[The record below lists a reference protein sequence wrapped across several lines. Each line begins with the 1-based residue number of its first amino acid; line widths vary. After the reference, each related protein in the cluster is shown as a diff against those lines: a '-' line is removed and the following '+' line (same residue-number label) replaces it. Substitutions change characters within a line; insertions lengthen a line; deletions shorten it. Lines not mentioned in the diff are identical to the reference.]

1 MHKTRHKILTY
12 IIAAAI
18 IAVTGALC
26 ADAAKPKRNQ
36 QGVRRDKQRTEK
48 QIRLTQEQLREN
60 KIKTR
65 SNLNKLNALN
75 ADVEKQKQLIAAMND
90 SLLRTQ
96 QEIARTS
103 DSITALER
111 DADIIRRSYANAL
124 RTARKRRRGADDL
137 AFIFSAGSFTQSLS
151 RYRYLQTFSRWL
163 GNKAVVLRA
172 SIDTLQTKKERLE
185 SLKASR
191 AAALGRLNEAKDML
205 LSQQSATK
213 VIVDQL
219 QADKKSLNAYLK
231 EQQQQMRRLDEE
243 LDRLIAEE
251 LEQARREQERKEAEE
266 RARQA
271 EQQRKEAEQRRL
283 AQQNQ
288 DKKNGK
294 NKKSSKKDKQPA
306 AQQQPATVQPVTPPP
321 APKTSID
328 RPDQRLSAVFA
339 ENRGRLPW
347 PVDGSHTIV
356 KPFGVTHHPSLPD
369 VLVENSGID
378 MAVAAGA
385 SARAVHDGVVSVIF
399 KPSGYRTVVVV
410 RHGDYLTVYGN
421 LDNVQVAKGDNI
433 KRGQTL
439 GRIYADPSDGG
450 HAILHFEVRKG
461 REKLNPQLWLR

>member
-1 MHKTRHKILTY
+1 MQPIRHKILIY
-12 IIAAAI
+12 LLAAVITA
-18 IAVTGALC
+18 GAGILC

-60 KIKTR
+60 KLKTR

-75 ADVEKQKQLIAAMND
+75 ADVEKQKQLITAMND

-96 QEIARTS
+96 QEIANTT

-124 RTARKRRRGADDL
+124 RTARKRKRGADDL
-137 AFIFSAGSFTQSLS
+137 AFIFSAGSFAQSFS

-163 GNKAVVLRA
+163 SDKAVVLRA
-172 SIDTLQTKKERLE
+172 SIDTLQLKKQRLE
-185 SLKASR
+185 DLKASR
-191 AAALGRLNEAKDML
+191 AAALGRLNDAKDML

-251 LEQARREQERKEAEE
+251 LEQARREQERKEAEA
-266 RARQA
+266 RARRE
-271 EQQRKEAEQRRL
+271 EQERKEAEERRL
-283 AQQNQ
+283 AEQNKG
-288 DKKNGK
+288 KKNTK
-294 NKKSSKKDKQPA
+294 NKKDTKKDKQPK
-306 AQQQPATVQPVTPPP
+306 QQPPATVQPTTPPP
-321 APKTSID
+321 APKNTIEH
-328 RPDQRLSAVFA
+328 PDERLSAVFA

-347 PVDGSHTIV
+347 PVEGSHTIV

-378 MAVAAGA
+378 MATPAGA
-385 SARAVHDGVVSVIF
+385 SARVVHDGVVSVIF

-421 LDNVQVAKGDNI
+421 LDNVQVAKGDHV
-433 KRGQTL
+433 KRGQTI
-439 GRIYADPSDGG
+439 GRIYADPADGG

-461 REKLNPQLWLR
+461 REKLNPQQWLR